1 MFNAN
6 YLKSLSLIIFSL
18 LLSLPLLVQAQ
29 SVREQ
34 VSGVDV
40 SLEQISSGRTQTAR
54 TDDKGKFT
62 FSDVAPGTY
71 RLRIGCT
78 GASAQ
83 SPTASSGTMSSGG
96 QGAQGDSRRCYAEF
110 RVEVTDKSK
119 GHISGVVE
127 RGPDRK

>member
-18 LLSLPLLVQAQ
+18 LLSLPSPVQAQ
-29 SVREQ
+29 SVRGQ

-40 SLEQISSGRTQTAR
+40 SLEQISSGRTQTAK

-71 RLRIGCT
+71 KLRIGCT

-83 SPTASSGTMSSGG
+83 SPTASSGTMKSSG
-96 QGAQGDSRRCYAEF
+96 QSAQGDGRRCYAEF
-110 RVEVTDKSK
+110 RVEITDKSR
-119 GHISGVVE
+119 GTISGVVE
-127 RGPDRK
+127 RGSDRK